1 MRRVIL
7 LLALAACVAGCE
19 KKSTR
24 GAGAS
29 GGSGSGGGGLLSQD
43 DAELVLWKLPEVDHW
58 ANNVRRR
65 GRGKVRPVTA
75 AERTPA
81 DCRAD
86 GDKRLTWQ
94 FYAGESHGTH
104 MVMWNRFRVDA
115 ASGDIYVWD
124 PLDDSYMTLVAW
136 RRGHRDR

>member
-7 LLALAACVAGCE
+7 LLALVACVAGCE
-19 KKSTR
+19 KKSAR
-24 GAGAS
+24 GA
-29 GGSGSGGGGLLSQD
+29 GGSGSGGGGLLSQN
-43 DAELVLWKLPEVDHW
+43 DAERVLLKLPEMDYW

-94 FYAGESHGTH
+94 FYVGESHDTH
-104 MVMWNRFRVDA
+104 MVLWNRFRVDA

-124 PLDDSYMTLVAW
+124 PLDDSYTTLVEW
-136 RRGHRDR
+136 RRGYRYR